1 MTALA
6 TVHATAYGYQQDC
19 GGRKAFLERYP
30 IIKDQNRLPKFSQ
43 MKVIKY
49 LFPLKAKKMELS
61 FFATSIWFYSNAKYF
76 LECRECSYNAIFGI
90 HESSAARYCTSNSDV
105 EQVCKV
111 STASLC

>member
-30 IIKDQNRLPKFSQ
+30 IIKDQNRLPKFSE

-49 LFPLKAKKMELS
+49 S
-61 FFATSIWFYSNAKYF
+61 YS
-76 LECRECSYNAIFGI
+76 G
-90 HESSAARYCTSNSDV
+90 
-105 EQVCKV
+105 
-111 STASLC
+111 

>member
-49 LFPLKAKKMELS
+49 LFPLKATKNG
-61 FFATSIWFYSNAKYF
+61 IIYPF
-76 LECRECSYNAIFGI
+76 LQQVFGFTRMLNIFRM
-90 HESSAARYCTSNSDV
+90 S
-105 EQVCKV
+105 
-111 STASLC
+111 